1 MDNKIKSMVM
11 VVVFIICLSMIILG
25 QRNVGY
31 TGLGVEFVGLLGLL
45 IILYIY
51 NKEHK

>member
-1 MDNKIKSMVM
+1 MENKVKSIAML
-11 VVVFIICLSMIILG
+11 VVFLICLSMIILG

-31 TGLGVEFVGLLGLL
+31 TGLAVEFVGLIGLL